1 MSDENRGQA
10 RLFDAL
16 TTKGTAFTAEERHSL
31 GLLGLLPTVVKTLAE
46 QVDHCWH
53 EFSTRRD
60 DLDKHI
66 YLRALQDRNETL
78 FYRVLREHIPETLP
92 IVYTPTVGEACQRF
106 SEIYRRPRG
115 LFVSYADRD
124 CLDEV
129 IRNRPHRD
137 VDVIVVTDGQRILGL
152 GDQGIGGMGIPIG
165 KLSLYT
171 LIGGIDPARTLPIVL
186 DVGTDNVELLDDP
199 QYLGWRHRRIDD
211 DDYYAFID
219 KFVAAVHEQLP
230 DVLLQWE
237 DFATVHAQP
246 ILTSYRDKLLTFN
259 DDIQGTAAV
268 ALGALHGA
276 AKVAGRPL
284 SQQQVVMLGAGS
296 AGIGVLEMVR
306 QEMVTEG
313 LTEQAALERIW
324 VVDVMGLL
332 TDDRTDL
339 TVAQRKFA
347 QPAGRVADWGLPGA
361 AQLAD
366 VVHHVDV
373 GVLLGLSTAAG
384 AFTEDIVREMAGKTD
399 RPIIFPL
406 SNPTSRSEAHPAELD
421 HWTDGRALIATGSPF
436 APRASQRRRTTDRP
450 MQQRLHLPRDGAGR
464 DRRASDPGD
473 RRDDA
478 GRGGDAGRRVARP
491 LRPGPT
497 AASRLARRARRGDA
511 HRPRRRRPSR
521 RGRRRPQTQRRRTHP
536 TDYAGALGPGIPGA
550 LNLPSTRDRL
560 VHLPVRAQRD
570 HLAVVVGLVGEHTL
584 GGGLVVARRD
594 QDVPDVGFLVAA
606 LVGVAEDELDFGRGR
621 DGLVPEGRDRVAA
634 PVALALGV
642 QRRRPD
648 GVFDDGVVGE
658 HRKPRFFVPGDDRL
672 ARAPAGLVGWVLSH
686 RRHSPASGR
695 CLLIATLCIVVG
707 AVTRFPS
714 RACRS

>member
-1 MSDENRGQA
+1 MSNENRGQA

-16 TTKGTAFTAEERHSL
+16 TTKGTAFTADERRRL
-31 GLLGLLPTVVKTLAE
+31 GLLGLLPTAVKTLAE
-46 QVDHCWH
+46 QVEHCWH
-53 EFSTRRD
+53 EFSTRRN

-78 FYRVLREHIPETLP
+78 FYRLLSEHIPETLP

-219 KFVAAVHEQLP
+219 KFVAAVQKQLP

-246 ILTSYRDKLLTFN
+246 ILARYRDKLLTFN

-268 ALGALHGA
+268 TLGALHGA

-296 AGIGVLEMVR
+296 AGIGVLDMVR
-306 QEMVTEG
+306 QQMVTEG
-313 LTEQAALERIW
+313 LSEQAALDRIW
-324 VVDVMGLL
+324 VVDVVGLL
-332 TDDRTDL
+332 TDDRADL

-347 QPAGRVADWGLPGA
+347 QPAARVADWGLAGA

-384 AFTEDIVREMAGKTD
+384 AFTEDIVREMAGKAE

-406 SNPTSRSEAHPAELD
+406 SNPTSRAEAHPAELD

-436 APRASQRRRTTDRP
+436 APLRRNGVERP
-450 MQQRLHLPRDGAGR
+450 IAQCNNVYIFPAMGLA
-464 DRRASDPGD
+464 
-473 RRDDA
+473 
-478 GRGGDAGRRVARP
+478 V
-491 LRPGPT
+491 T
-497 AASRLARRARRGDA
+497 AAQATRV
-511 HRPRRRRPSR
+511 
-521 RGRRRPQTQRRRTHP
+521 
-536 TDYAGALGPGIPGA
+536 TD
-550 LNLPSTRDRL
+550 DMM
-560 VHLPVRAQRD
+560 
-570 HLAVVVGLVGEHTL
+570 
-584 GGGLVVARRD
+584 
-594 QDVPDVGFLVAA
+594 
-606 LVGVAEDELDFGRGR
+606 
-621 DGLVPEGRDRVAA
+621 RVAA
-634 PVALALGV
+634 ATLGDASPALSDPDQPLLPAWPDVPSVAMRIAHAV
-642 QRRRPD
+642 AAQAVTD
-648 GVFDDGVVGE
+648 GVAPKRSDDE
-658 HRKPRFFVPGDDRL
+658 LTQR
-672 ARAPAGLVGWVLSH
+672 
-686 RRHSPASGR
+686 
-695 CLLIATLCIVVG
+695 IAQVHWTPEYPEL
-707 AVTRFPS
+707 
-714 RACRS
+714 

>member
-16 TTKGTAFTAEERHSL
+16 TTKGTAFTADERHRL
-31 GLLGLLPTVVKTLAE
+31 GLLGLLPSVVKTLAE
-46 QVDHCWH
+46 QADHCWH

-60 DLDKHI
+60 DLDRHI

-78 FYRVLREHIPETLP
+78 FYRLLREHIPETLP

-171 LIGGIDPARTLPIVL
+171 LIGGIDPARTLPLVL
-186 DVGTDNVELLDDP
+186 DVGTDNIELLDSP
-199 QYLGWRHRRIDD
+199 LYLGWRHRRLDD

-246 ILTSYRDKLLTFN
+246 ILTKYRDKLLTFN

-268 ALGALHGA
+268 TLGALHGA

-284 SQQQVVMLGAGS
+284 SRQQVVMLGAGS

-436 APRASQRRRTTDRP
+436 APVLRNGVERP
-450 MQQRLHLPRDGAGR
+450 IAQCNNVYIFPAIGLA
-464 DRRASDPGD
+464 
-473 RRDDA
+473 
-478 GRGGDAGRRVARP
+478 V
-491 LRPGPT
+491 T
-497 AASRLARRARRGDA
+497 AAQATRV
-511 HRPRRRRPSR
+511 
-521 RGRRRPQTQRRRTHP
+521 
-536 TDYAGALGPGIPGA
+536 TD
-550 LNLPSTRDRL
+550 
-560 VHLPVRAQRD
+560 
-570 HLAVVVGLVGEHTL
+570 EMM
-584 GGGLVVARRD
+584 
-594 QDVPDVGFLVAA
+594 
-606 LVGVAEDELDFGRGR
+606 
-621 DGLVPEGRDRVAA
+621 RVAA
-634 PVALALGV
+634 ATLGDASPALSDPDQPLLPAWPDVPAVAMRIAHAV
-642 QRRRPD
+642 ATQAVAD
-648 GVFDDGVVGE
+648 GVAPKRSDDELTQRITQV
-658 HRKPRFFVPGDDRL
+658 HW
-672 ARAPAGLVGWVLSH
+672 APEYREL
-686 RRHSPASGR
+686 
-695 CLLIATLCIVVG
+695 
-707 AVTRFPS
+707 
-714 RACRS
+714 